1 MELATLPQI
10 IRFLL
15 GKAHHRHSSRR
26 RLYRN
31 IILKTISYLYI
42 FSILRSHTQGICQFW
57 DLLRF
62 LTPLK
67 YRGSICNGVPEET
80 RNRVFSMFP
89 GDSRWTYSPND
100 KITISIEIS
109 ANFMKLILFDI
120 VASVLEYV
128 VSAFDQHTKQQHR
141 DPLRG
146 QNTTANRAN

>member
-1 MELATLPQI
+1 
-10 IRFLL
+10 
-15 GKAHHRHSSRR
+15 
-26 RLYRN
+26 
-31 IILKTISYLYI
+31 
-42 FSILRSHTQGICQFW
+42 
-57 DLLRF
+57 
-62 LTPLK
+62 
-67 YRGSICNGVPEET
+67 
-80 RNRVFSMFP
+80 MFP